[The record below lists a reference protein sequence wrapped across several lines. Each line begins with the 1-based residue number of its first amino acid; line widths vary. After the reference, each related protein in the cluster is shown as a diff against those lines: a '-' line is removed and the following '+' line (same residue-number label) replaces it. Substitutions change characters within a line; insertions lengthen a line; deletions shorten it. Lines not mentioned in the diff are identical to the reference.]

1 MDPLFPHNNASPW
14 QGIFVPFGR
23 FVWLI
28 EPHLNPVRTGYFGKG
43 SLSRSEPTWLAR
55 TLQVAQGN
63 QGTFTTQTTRIGL
76 SLMPSLDTVF
86 LEHITTDRRNQ
97 RRGKGADRNAEA
109 SQQLLEHAQHQD
121 LEHWRLDVFEAFFLV
136 YALGALQLS
145 LSASESLLSI
155 EACWRLFSDGFRGRC
170 VNTFS
175 VQYAVYHH
183 YRSLGWAPKAGSK
196 FGVDWV
202 LYRPSRKHH
211 HADYAVV
218 VIPPECEHHP
228 STLNF
233 PTLHRWTRVCTQ
245 IKKTLLL
252 CYITSQA
259 PHCAVDASPDAL
271 ARYRLKEVIVHRWS
285 AEKNRNLKED
295 KSS

>member
-1 MDPLFPHNNASPW
+1 MDPLFPQNAVSSW
-14 QGIFVPFGR
+14 QGIFIPFGR

-28 EPHLNPVRTGYFGKG
+28 RPHPNPLHTGYFAKG

-63 QGTFTTQTTRIGL
+63 Q
-76 SLMPSLDTVF
+76 DTVF
-86 LEHITTDRRNQ
+86 LEHLTSDRRNQ
-97 RRGKGADRNAEA
+97 RRGKCADRDAEA
-109 SQQLLEHAQHQD
+109 SQQLLEHTQQQD
-121 LEHWRLDVFEAFFLV
+121 FEQWRLDVFEAFFLV
-136 YALGALQLS
+136 YALDALQIHLS
-145 LSASESLLSI
+145 TPESLLSI
-155 EACWRLFSDGFRGRC
+155 EACWRLFSEGFRGSC

-228 STLNF
+228 SMLDY

-252 CYITSQA
+252 CYVTCPS
-259 PHCAVDASPDAL
+259 PHCAVDLSPDAL
-271 ARYRLKEVIVHRWS
+271 ASYRLKEVIVQRWS
-285 AEKNRNLKED
+285 AEKNRNLKEE